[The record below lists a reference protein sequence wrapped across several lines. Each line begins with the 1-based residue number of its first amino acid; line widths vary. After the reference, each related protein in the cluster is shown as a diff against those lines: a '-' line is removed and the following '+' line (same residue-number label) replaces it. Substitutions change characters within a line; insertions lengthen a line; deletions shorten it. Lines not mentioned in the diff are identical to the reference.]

1 MKTLKKIFHLHCL
14 AFSSQQLLDHQL
26 TWGEPNDYHRSQLTK
41 GTTLKA
47 PSVKS
52 TAISEVQKKRVQCSL
67 SLAAFSPPQNRQEG
81 QQVGCFLPAIQIWGS
96 LPLNAAGGERREA
109 GPTYSEPTCTL
120 GGRTG
125 GKRVNKLNPNKRIP
139 TLPACL

>member
-41 GTTLKA
+41 GTTLKV

-52 TAISEVQKKRVQCSL
+52 TAISQVQKRRVQCFL

-81 QQVGCFLPAIQIWGS
+81 QQVECFFPAIQIWGS
-96 LPLNAAGGERREA
+96 LPLSAAGGEKREA
-109 GPTYSEPTCTL
+109 GPTYSVPTCTL
-120 GGRTG
+120 GARTG
-125 GKRVNKLNPNKRIP
+125 GKRVNKLNPNQRIP
-139 TLPACL
+139 TLLACL